1 MENTVVRKI
10 YYYEIVFRK
19 YKQAEDENRNYRE
32 IIDKI
37 KSSCDSNYKNRFL
50 RKKPRDEN
58 KYGVLNYKNFKGK
71 DGLYGFKF
79 IRMRKDVFPQ
89 IMNDIDANIED
100 ITDAENKS
108 IVESTHIIVDCRDK
122 EVLRLGIEFNFDG
135 SRINDFMVYL
145 RQIGSN
151 IKFSR
156 SLITSIISNDTLEE
170 VANKIGDCKMLKI
183 KVLKENV
190 KNVKEHDNELGTVL
204 ENLKKFSKS
213 KFFTLNIRLD
223 FEKNNRKNKDR
234 ILKFVRTFT
243 KDKDTLDSYEI
254 FKIEAEDTSKD
265 ERVFESFD
273 LLMDKVKSRVKVER
287 RVSSKVIITS
297 KMYKLMLSE
306 YINKIA

>member
-1 MENTVVRKI
+1 MENTITRKI

-19 YKQAEDENRNYRE
+19 FKQAEDENRDYRE

-37 KSSCDSNYKNRFL
+37 KSSCDNNYKNRFL
-50 RKKPRDEN
+50 AKKPGDEN
-58 KYGVLNYKNFKGK
+58 KYGVINYMNFRGK
-71 DGLYGFKF
+71 DGLCGFKF

-89 IMNDIDANIED
+89 IMNDINASLED

-108 IVESTHIIVDCRDK
+108 VVESTHIIADYRNKD
-122 EVLRLGIEFNFDG
+122 VLKLGIEFNFEG
-135 SRINDFMVYL
+135 PRISDFMVYL
-145 RQIGSN
+145 RQIGASL
-151 IKFSR
+151 KFSR
-156 SLITSIISNDTLEE
+156 SLITTIMSNDTLEE
-170 VANKIGDCKMLKI
+170 VANKIGDCKMLQI

-190 KNVKEHDNELGTVL
+190 KNVKAHDNELGTVL

-213 KFFTLNIRLD
+213 KYFTLNIRLD
-223 FEKNNRKNKDR
+223 FEKNNRSNRDR

-243 KDKDTLDSYEI
+243 KDKDALDSYEI

-273 LLMDKVKSRVKVER
+273 LLMDKIKSRVKVER
-287 RVSSKVIITS
+287 KVTSKVIITN

-306 YINKIA
+306 YTNKIA

>member
-1 MENTVVRKI
+1 MTNTIERKI

-19 YKQAEDENRNYRE
+19 YKEAEDENRDYRE
-32 IIDKI
+32 IIEKI
-37 KSSCDSNYKNRFL
+37 KSSCDNNHKNRFI
-50 RKKPRDEN
+50 RKKARDEN
-58 KYGVLNYKNFKGK
+58 KFGVLNYKNFKGK
-71 DGLYGFKF
+71 VGLCGFKF
-79 IRMRKDVFPQ
+79 IKMRKDVFPQ
-89 IMNDIDANIED
+89 IMDDIDASLED

-108 IVESTHIIVDCRDK
+108 VVESTHIIVDYRDTK
-122 EVLRLGIEFNFDG
+122 VLRLGIEFNFDG
-135 SRINDFMVYL
+135 PRINDFMVYL
-145 RQIGSN
+145 RQIGVN
-151 IKFSR
+151 LKFSR

-170 VANKIGDCKMLKI
+170 VANKIGDCKMLQI
-183 KVLKENV
+183 KVLKENI

-223 FEKNNRKNKDR
+223 FENNNRKNKDR

-243 KDKDTLDSYEI
+243 KDKDALESYEI

-273 LLMDKVKSRVKVER
+273 LLMDKVKSRIKVER
-287 RVSSKVIITS
+287 KITSKVIITS
-297 KMYKLMLSE
+297 KMFKLMLSE